1 MAVVLFITLAL
12 IMSVATAGCT
22 SDQEPEQEEQPQEDT
37 NEEPQ
42 TQDNTNEETQSDEE
56 NKSDEDQEQD
66 LSGTTTYCGTWEG
79 SFTGQGDVSGEWQ
92 FTVDFDSGEVTGWFE
107 GDGGGDITG
116 SVEDGIIEASG
127 SAALGTVTWSGS
139 FNLDGSEIS
148 GEWEVE
154 GDLGSG
160 TWEGSEGELQETQ
173 DETDEEETEEG
184 TEDGTAEASTWDP
197 YNFDKEVHYKYSFS
211 LEDDSGTL
219 NWDVTSVSG
228 DQVTIETEIILEG
241 GTTYSNEF
249 SGDKDSVRDKLMTS
263 PSGSFIATSL
273 YSPMVTKFA
282 EGELTEGNIWE
293 VTTPQ
298 QTVKVEITGKETYS
312 GIEGYVGQVK
322 VDGVVVFESTIAKD
336 LGFPTHV
343 AGYNKDGEKEFEF
356 VLEEYSE

>member
-12 IMSVATAGCT
+12 ILSVATAGCT
-22 SDQEPEQEEQPQEDT
+22 SDQEPEQEEQPQ
-37 NEEPQ
+37 
-42 TQDNTNEETQSDEE
+42 DNTDEESQYDEE
-56 NKSDEDQEQD
+56 NETNEDQENQNGENDTKEQD

-92 FTVDFDSGEVTGWFE
+92 FTVDFDSGDVTGWFE

-139 FNLDGSEIS
+139 FNLDGSKIS
-148 GEWEVE
+148 GEWKVE
-154 GDLGSG
+154 GDMGSG
-160 TWEGSEGELQETQ
+160 TWKGSKGELQETQ
-173 DETDEEETEEG
+173 EETNNDETEEG
-184 TEDGTAEASTWDP
+184 TEDDTSEASTWDP

-211 LEDDSGTL
+211 LEDDSGIL

-228 DQVTIETEIILEG
+228 DQVTIETEVNIEG
-241 GTTYSNEF
+241 GTTYTNSF

-298 QTVKVEITGKETYS
+298 QTVKIEITGKETYS

-322 VDGVVVFESTIAKD
+322 IDGVVVFESTIAKD